1 MNIIIRDLGLCH
13 WVDIEKSMRKFTLN
27 RNKNTIDELWFLEHY
42 PVFTYGASEKKYCF
56 SHINN
61 IPVFQSIRGGKI
73 TFHGPGQLIIYLLIN
88 LQRKKIK
95 FYKLVQS
102 VEILIIKL
110 LKKIKISSYTRD
122 NRPGVYVKKKK
133 ICSLGFRIINGCS
146 LHGLALNV
154 NMNLKPF
161 TYIDPCGSKNIIMT
175 QIKDFNKNISIQK
188 IKKIFINQFCMF
200 FNYKLI

>member
-13 WVDIEKSMRKFTLN
+13 WMNIEKRMKKFTQN

-42 PVFTYGASEKKYCF
+42 PVFTYGASEKKYCV

-95 FYKLVQS
+95 FYELVQKIE
-102 VEILIIKL
+102 VLIIQL
-110 LKKIKISSYTRD
+110 LKFLNISAHTEEKW
-122 NRPGVYVKKKK
+122 PGVYVKKKK
-133 ICSLGFRIINGCS
+133 FV
-146 LHGLALNV
+146 H
-154 NMNLKPF
+154 
-161 TYIDPCGSKNIIMT
+161 
-175 QIKDFNKNISIQK
+175 
-188 IKKIFINQFCMF
+188 
-200 FNYKLI
+200 